1 MIASGIAAANPFLNV
16 MGRRSLRAIVHAAR
30 RQRSLGAK
38 LVFSPA
44 TFPPSPVIYCTNAHL
59 KGIQMS
65 DLLNDYENNGFFH
78 ETPAAYLDD
87 TGAMPGMAVP
97 YSGTGLT
104 RLLNAASTP
113 FPVNLALDRV
123 PRVAG
128 SIFSSL
134 TDYDAVPAGSHR
146 VRLTQESPSNALLLE
161 KELTFPPD
169 VHSTAV
175 LVDSAGQGVDLLQFM
190 DQSCAPDTR
199 DQACLRTVNV
209 SMEDSSFALHTADG
223 IPLHQ
228 QIPFGAATPYR
239 TLPPGPYSFYVTE
252 DSGYEWLSGPI
263 ATASLTVQPGQ
274 SYTLYLL
281 GNTWSPYGFRII
293 PVKDA

>member
-1 MIASGIAAANPFLNV
+1 
-16 MGRRSLRAIVHAAR
+16 
-30 RQRSLGAK
+30 
-38 LVFSPA
+38 
-44 TFPPSPVIYCTNAHL
+44 
-59 KGIQMS
+59 MS

-161 KELTFPPD
+161 KELIFPPD
-169 VHSTAV
+169 AHSTAV

-199 DQACLRTVNV
+199 DQACLAHRERQHGGLLLCAPHRRRNP
-209 SMEDSSFALHTADG
+209 TAPAD
-223 IPLHQ
+223 PLRRGH
-228 QIPFGAATPYR
+228 PLPHAAARP
-239 TLPPGPYSFYVTE
+239 L
-252 DSGYEWLSGPI
+252 
-263 ATASLTVQPGQ
+263 Q
-274 SYTLYLL
+274 LL
-281 GNTWSPYGFRII
+281 CDRGLRL
-293 PVKDA
+293 

>member
-1 MIASGIAAANPFLNV
+1 
-16 MGRRSLRAIVHAAR
+16 
-30 RQRSLGAK
+30 
-38 LVFSPA
+38 
-44 TFPPSPVIYCTNAHL
+44 
-59 KGIQMS
+59 MS

-134 TDYDAVPAGSHR
+134 TDYDAVSAGSHR

-161 KELTFPPD
+161 KELIFPPD
-169 VHSTAV
+169 AHSTAV
-175 LVDSAGQGVDLLQFM
+175 LVDSAGQGVDLLQFI
-190 DQSCAPDTR
+190 DQSCAPETR

-252 DSGYEWLSGPI
+252 DSGYQWLSGPI
-263 ATASLTVQPGQ
+263 AATSLTVQPGQ

>member
-1 MIASGIAAANPFLNV
+1 M
-16 MGRRSLRAIVHAAR
+16 
-30 RQRSLGAK
+30 
-38 LVFSPA
+38 
-44 TFPPSPVIYCTNAHL
+44 
-59 KGIQMS
+59 
-65 DLLNDYENNGFFH
+65 
-78 ETPAAYLDD
+78 
-87 TGAMPGMAVP
+87 
-97 YSGTGLT
+97 
-104 RLLNAASTP
+104 
-113 FPVNLALDRV
+113 
-123 PRVAG
+123 
-128 SIFSSL
+128 
-134 TDYDAVPAGSHR
+134 
-146 VRLTQESPSNALLLE
+146 
-161 KELTFPPD
+161 
-169 VHSTAV
+169 
-175 LVDSAGQGVDLLQFM
+175 LVDSAGQGVDLLQFI

-209 SMEDSSFALHTADG
+209 SMEDSSFALHNADG

>member
-1 MIASGIAAANPFLNV
+1 
-16 MGRRSLRAIVHAAR
+16 
-30 RQRSLGAK
+30 
-38 LVFSPA
+38 
-44 TFPPSPVIYCTNAHL
+44 
-59 KGIQMS
+59 MS

-161 KELTFPPD
+161 K
-169 VHSTAV
+169 
-175 LVDSAGQGVDLLQFM
+175 
-190 DQSCAPDTR
+190 
-199 DQACLRTVNV
+199 
-209 SMEDSSFALHTADG
+209 
-223 IPLHQ
+223 
-228 QIPFGAATPYR
+228 
-239 TLPPGPYSFYVTE
+239 
-252 DSGYEWLSGPI
+252 
-263 ATASLTVQPGQ
+263 
-274 SYTLYLL
+274 
-281 GNTWSPYGFRII
+281 
-293 PVKDA
+293 